1 MIDFVALVVMMVL
14 LFVDVGW
21 FQLTGCMSLYP
32 LLVRDGQSA
41 PYCFMGMIYVLLCL
55 LMIYQAVA
63 KSSSNG
69 SSPLPQTVTDRIFD
83 FVRSLY
89 FAISVPGT
97 SKVVCL
103 VYFYIIVL

>member
-1 MIDFVALVVMMVL
+1 
-14 LFVDVGW
+14 
-21 FQLTGCMSLYP
+21 
-32 LLVRDGQSA
+32 
-41 PYCFMGMIYVLLCL
+41 
-55 LMIYQAVA
+55 MIYQPIA

-97 SKVVCL
+97 SKVIYFL
-103 VYFYIIVL
+103 V